1 MISSIILGSIP
12 FSRSSVTSSPF
23 SPFLP
28 KTDRVMAF
36 TPTSSGLVT
45 MERKKHSK
53 PNFLSFVDCTMT

>member
-28 KTDRVMAF
+28 NTDRVMAF

-53 PNFLSFVDCTMT
+53 PNF